1 MKSVQKGFTLIELMI
16 VIAII
21 GILAAIAIPAYQ
33 NYTIRAQV
41 TEGSSLIGGLETA
54 FDECYAD
61 HGTAAAPCA
70 TNQDLGINNTISGTY
85 VSSVAFTAP
94 GQITVTYGPNSNS
107 NIDGGTVIWTAYSS
121 ANGDIT
127 WVCNDATSA
136 QAALAGPPPLQLV
149 NGGTAAASGSVY
161 TTNPAYLPNICD

>member
-1 MKSVQKGFTLIELMI
+1 MKSLQKGFTLIELMI

-70 TNQDLGINNTISGTY
+70 TNTDLGVTSTISGTY
-85 VSSVAFTAP
+85 VSSVAFSAP
-94 GQITVTYGPNSNS
+94 GQITVTYGPNANA
-107 NIDGGTVIWTAYSS
+107 NISGKTVVWTAYSS
-121 ANGDIT
+121 QNGDIT
-127 WVCNDATSA
+127 WVCDDATSTVA
-136 QAALAGPPPLQLV
+136 TIANLNMV
-149 NGGTAAASGSVY
+149 TGGTAPANGSVY